1 MSIYEKGVQKENVIH
16 SVLWTSGVKG
26 ISQVTALV
34 TTFILVRLIT
44 KNDFGLMAMAI
55 VYMGLVDNV
64 LDFGILTAIIQRKE
78 IKTSTLSTCFWFLM
92 VTSSFIFGLTFLAAP
107 VIAAFFKS
115 DQLSYIIMTLGIVF
129 LCLPS
134 QIIAQGVLARHLRL
148 DLVAKAELAAAVMRF
163 IVAIYLAVIGAGV
176 WSLVFAYIVEKI
188 VLAIVLPLLARWYPR
203 WVYNFQE
210 IKSLLVF
217 GGNVTASRIL
227 WYVYNRLDFIIIG
240 RLLGSDILGV
250 YSIASQVARAFAQ
263 LTSTSVYRVLYPVFS
278 SYQDNYL
285 KLGKVFLKASM
296 ILASL
301 TMPLFL
307 GLCAV
312 APNLVPVLMGSKWL
326 DAIYPVQVLSIV
338 AALQVMMGLSS
349 LILNAIGKPVLN
361 VYFNIFSTVIMCIGF
376 VLGSK
381 WYGLYGVLLAWLI
394 LMPIRS
400 LILFRITTKNINLS
414 LLHYLMK
421 YLRTLLPG
429 LLMFALV
436 VSINTLGLEWPQ
448 EGILGFQIVIGVTSY
463 LLLQFVFCR
472 DTFDEIFSLLNKK
485 RKRIV

>member
-1 MSIYEKGVQKENVIH
+1 
-16 SVLWTSGVKG
+16 
-26 ISQVTALV
+26 
-34 TTFILVRLIT
+34 
-44 KNDFGLMAMAI
+44 
-55 VYMGLVDNV
+55 
-64 LDFGILTAIIQRKE
+64 
-78 IKTSTLSTCFWFLM
+78 
-92 VTSSFIFGLTFLAAP
+92 
-107 VIAAFFKS
+107 
-115 DQLSYIIMTLGIVF
+115 
-129 LCLPS
+129 
-134 QIIAQGVLARHLRL
+134 
-148 DLVAKAELAAAVMRF
+148 
-163 IVAIYLAVIGAGV
+163 
-176 WSLVFAYIVEKI
+176 
-188 VLAIVLPLLARWYPR
+188 
-203 WVYNFQE
+203 
-210 IKSLLVF
+210 VF